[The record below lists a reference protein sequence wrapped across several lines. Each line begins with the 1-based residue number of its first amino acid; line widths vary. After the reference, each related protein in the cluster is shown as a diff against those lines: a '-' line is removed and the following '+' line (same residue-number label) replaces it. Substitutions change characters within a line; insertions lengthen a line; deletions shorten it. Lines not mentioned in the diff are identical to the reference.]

1 MGVRAVQAIPS
12 ILWLFIAWFIIVG
25 MLYPFKN
32 RLKLVKIYYGL
43 AILVRGENVHQA
55 IEPFAK
61 LLSKVPEWVL
71 EVLIIGVFL
80 SSMVYL
86 VPAPLQIV
94 GVPGFSFPSFFRILG
109 NNVYALLTVKTS
121 SPTSLVTHKFVPLAP
136 LIPGVT
142 IDLYTFMYV
151 LIAIG
156 IGILVHEF
164 SHGALA
170 IRFKSRVKS
179 GGAFLSLFLLYGG
192 FVELDEK
199 EMKEKLSLPQLL
211 TVYGG
216 GVFANLLLAYLAV
229 GLLLIANLPGL
240 INYIGGVVIAGV
252 IKGYPAYQAGIV
264 NGSVLL
270 YANGTAVQSTY
281 SLLYLLEGA
290 KPGEHLI
297 LTTLSN
303 GVISNH
309 LITLA
314 SDPNAPGFPFIGVMV
329 QNREFYNFL
338 YWFWTLNVTLVLLNS
353 MPAFP
358 LDGGQFIYSLLA
370 RFAGERRAMLV
381 TEVLSIVVWGLII
394 LTIYISISTGLWQ
407 LVAP

>member
-1 MGVRAVQAIPS
+1 VIPG
-12 ILWLFIAWFIIVG
+12 IAWLFIAWFLMIGI
-25 MLYPFKN
+25 LYPFRN
-32 RLKLVKIYYGL
+32 RLKLIKIYYGL
-43 AILVRGENVHQA
+43 AVMVRGENVHQI
-55 IEPFAK
+55 IEPVAK
-61 LLSKVPEWVL
+61 AISRVPSWIL
-71 EVLIIGVFL
+71 EVLVIGVFL
-80 SSMVYL
+80 SSMLYL

-109 NNVYALLTVKTS
+109 NNVYAVLTVKSS
-121 SPTSLVTHKFVPLAP
+121 SPTTLVTHKFVPLAP

-142 IDLYTFMYV
+142 VDLYVFLYV

-170 IRFKSRVKS
+170 IRFGSRVKS

-192 FVELDEK
+192 FVELDEND
-199 EMKEKLSLPQLL
+199 MKQRLSLIQLL

-229 GLLLIANLPGL
+229 GLLYLTNMPGI
-240 INYIGGVVIAGV
+240 INTLGGVIITGV
-252 IKGYPAYQAGIV
+252 LKGYPAYQSGII

-270 YANGTAVQSTY
+270 YANGTAIPSTY

-297 LTTLSN
+297 LTTLAN
-303 GVISNH
+303 GVVTNH
-309 LITLA
+309 VVTLA
-314 SDPNAPGFPFIGVMV
+314 SDPNDPGFPFIGIML
-329 QNREFYNFL
+329 QNRDFYNFL

-353 MPAFP
+353 LPALP
-358 LDGGQFIYSLLA
+358 LDGGQFVYAIFA
-370 RFAGERRAMLV
+370 RVMGEKRAMRV
-381 TEVLSIVVWGLII
+381 TEGLSVVVWGLII
-394 LTIYISISTGLWQ
+394 LTIYVSIATGLWQ